1 MPIEADH
8 AEVSALFRAFLP
20 NDLAS
25 RFSEL
30 LSMKSSRWKQ
40 IDPWRVWEHIETSAI
55 SEWHEDV
62 QSLLS
67 SPRFSKHAESQVA
80 VLRCGHEHPS
90 IERRSLQS
98 ALVGESALFEGFISV
113 LPGELGVAINH
124 DGEICVLSR

>member
-40 IDPWRVWEHIETSAI
+40 IDPWRVWEHI
-55 SEWHEDV
+55 DV